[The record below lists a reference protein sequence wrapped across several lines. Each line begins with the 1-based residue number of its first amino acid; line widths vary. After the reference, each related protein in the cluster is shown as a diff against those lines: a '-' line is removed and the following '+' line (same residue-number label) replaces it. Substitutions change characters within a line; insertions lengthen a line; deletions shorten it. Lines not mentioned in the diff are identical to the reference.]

1 MHEILANEER
11 RTQETAYLL
20 NWEAMFA
27 TLWAAYGKFDFTV
40 VLEHFPELL
49 RTASEKPEK

>member
-49 RTASEKPEK
+49 RTASETPE